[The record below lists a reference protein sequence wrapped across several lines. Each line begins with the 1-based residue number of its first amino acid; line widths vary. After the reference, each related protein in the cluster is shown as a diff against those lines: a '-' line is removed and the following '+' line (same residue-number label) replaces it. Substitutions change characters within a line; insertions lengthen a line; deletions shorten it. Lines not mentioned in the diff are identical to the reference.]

1 MLPVAVHTSSGSAH
15 TGRLVGRSV
24 GGLLPLLAAG
34 LRLLRCC
41 CGTAVLPPP
50 ACGCCAA
57 AAGMCVAAS
66 LYVADAAG
74 LSLRCCCCWPVAVV
88 LSLMAL
94 LLLACRC
101 GAVAAVLSLLC
112 CCWWPVA
119 AALLLL
125 ACRRSAAAAGPQGF
139 SPMAMEAAKARVGR
153 YTWVI
158 AAAVLLLTLPAVQAG
173 RRQHSRSAGPAPA
186 HDHGPADDVR
196 RGWTPCAN
204 FGDHSRPHRRA
215 TRRRG
220 TL

>member
-1 MLPVAVHTSSGSAH
+1 M
-15 TGRLVGRSV
+15 
-24 GGLLPLLAAG
+24 
-34 LRLLRCC
+34 
-41 CGTAVLPPP
+41 
-50 ACGCCAA
+50 
-57 AAGMCVAAS
+57 S
-66 LYVADAAG
+66 LW
-74 LSLRCCCCWPVAVV
+74 CCCCWPVA
-88 LSLMAL
+88 ATL
-94 LLLACRC
+94 LLLLPPPPPPPPQLLL
-101 GAVAAVLSLLC
+101 LSLLLLSLLLLSL
-112 CCWWPVA
+112 
-119 AALLLL
+119 ALLWLL
-125 ACRRSAAAAGPQGF
+125 ACRRSAAAAGPQSF
-139 SPMAMEAAKARVGR
+139 STMAMEAAKARVGR